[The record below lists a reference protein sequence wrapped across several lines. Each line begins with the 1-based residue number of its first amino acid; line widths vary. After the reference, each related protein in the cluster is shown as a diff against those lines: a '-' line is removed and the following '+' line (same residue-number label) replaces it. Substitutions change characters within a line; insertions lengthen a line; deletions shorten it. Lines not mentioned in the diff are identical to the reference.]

1 MKYTAPLRY
10 LWDGTAF
17 AVVARHERLADEQ
30 FTVGELYT
38 LEVVEERSKKAHDH
52 QFAHIEE
59 VWRNLPDHLAMRFPT
74 AVHLRKFALIQTGWA
89 DTHTLVCS
97 SKAEALRVAAFCRP
111 IDEFSVVVA
120 KEATVTRYVAKSQS
134 RKAMGAEDFK
144 RSKQDVLDY
153 ISALIGSSPQEVTR
167 EAGRAA

>member
-1 MKYTAPLRY
+1 M
-10 LWDGTAF
+10 WDGSAF

-30 FTVGELYT
+30 FTVGQAYT
-38 LEVVEERSKKAHDH
+38 LDVVEDRSLASHNH

-59 VWRNLPDHLAMRFPT
+59 VWRNLPDHLALRFPT
-74 AVHLRKFALIQTGWA
+74 AVHLRKFALIQTGWC

-111 IDEFSVVVA
+111 IDEFSVVIA

-144 RSKQDVLDY
+144 RSKSDVLDY
-153 ISALIGSSPQEVTR
+153 IASLIGSTPKEVADN
-167 EAGRAA
+167 AGKAA